1 MVGEIRTAKVKLK
14 ILWEF
19 FPSPRVNTNVGM
31 QRQELVEQYE
41 DKTILKMYTKLLNHD
56 LLNLFLYFFLVSN
69 VLPYISV

>member
-1 MVGEIRTAKVKLK
+1 MVGEIRIAKVKLK

-41 DKTILKMYTKLLNHD
+41 DKT
-56 LLNLFLYFFLVSN
+56 SC
-69 VLPYISV
+69 